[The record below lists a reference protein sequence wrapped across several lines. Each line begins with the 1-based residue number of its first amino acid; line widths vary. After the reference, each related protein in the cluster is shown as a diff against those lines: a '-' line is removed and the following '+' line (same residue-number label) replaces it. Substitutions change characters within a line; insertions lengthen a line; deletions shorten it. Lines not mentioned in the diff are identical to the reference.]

1 MRHQSR
7 ETAFKII
14 YQVDMG
20 KNELETALEHTMEND
35 GLSQMEQA
43 FCRQLATEVEAHL
56 VEIDEIIQRNTTG
69 WKVDRMMSV
78 DRNLL
83 RLAVYEMLFS
93 AHIAPQGAIN
103 EALEMAKIYGKKESS
118 AFINSVLDKV
128 LKNETKRDNLVTAAA
143 AEAMAEETVT
153 EPLAETVVVVE
164 REITQKEAD
173 ILLGKNSGVLE

>member
-20 KNELETALEHTMEND
+20 KNELETALQHTMEND
-35 GLSQMEQA
+35 GLSQTEQA
-43 FCRQLATEVEAHL
+43 FCQQLATEVETHL
-56 VEIDEIIQRNTTG
+56 TEIDEIIQRNTTG

-103 EALEMAKIYGKKESS
+103 EALEMAKNYGKKESS

-128 LKNETKRDNLVTAAA
+128 LKNETKRENVVTAVAM
-143 AEAMAEETVT
+143 EAMAHQSAK
-153 EPLAETVVVVE
+153 EPLLGTVVVE
-164 REITQKEAD
+164 REITQEEANA
-173 ILLGKNSGVLE
+173 LLGDNRGALE